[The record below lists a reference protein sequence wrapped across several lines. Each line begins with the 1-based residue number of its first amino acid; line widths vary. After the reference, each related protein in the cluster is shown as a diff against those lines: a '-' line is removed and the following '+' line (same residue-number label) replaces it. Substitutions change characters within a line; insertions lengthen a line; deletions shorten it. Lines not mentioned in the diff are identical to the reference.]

1 MFAMSHQ
8 NKHKAMQAGM
18 ISRVNLSD
26 GASDLTECVAQLN
39 QYMSGTGC
47 LQYDSCLPS
56 AHGSV
61 PLQRCDGVEVSE
73 CVIGI
78 ISENALWQTRTL
90 PPLMLKEHA
99 GQLTNTAHDHMLGIT
114 FITKRNGEP
123 MLFFTE
129 HYEQHLALS
138 TIEVQSRMMTLRD
151 AAILLKGYLQQG

>member
-8 NKHKAMQAGM
+8 NKYKAIQAG
-18 ISRVNLSD
+18 IVSQVNLTD
-26 GASDLTECVAQLN
+26 GASDLTNCVAQLN
-39 QYMSGTGC
+39 QYMSGAGC
-47 LQYDSCLPS
+47 LQYDHCLPS

-61 PLQRCDGVEVSE
+61 PLLRYDGVEVSE

-90 PPLMLKEHA
+90 PPLVMKDQT
-99 GQLTNTAHDHMLGIT
+99 GRLTPSAHEQTLGIT

-138 TIEVQSRMMTLRD
+138 TLEAQSRMMSLRD
-151 AAILLKGYLQQG
+151 AAVLLKGYLQ